1 MAKPPKDNEASR
13 GREEPLDESA
23 CSLSLGEVT
32 QQEGKPWF
40 RYDYDSCDAKESWS
54 IFIDVQEELRG
65 QGWEIDDP
73 QIEHDCLTGF
83 LIPFQKENAPVEGHP
98 KTENQTTK

>member
-1 MAKPPKDNEASR
+1 MATEDDTERSEDT
-13 GREEPLDESA
+13 EETPLATPS

-40 RYDYDSCDAKESWS
+40 RYDYDSCDGKESWG

-83 LIPFQKENAPVEGHP
+83 LIPFQKENALIHAPQKSP
-98 KTENQTTK
+98 